1 MCSALM
7 INEKEGYNLKV
18 CSIAPCN
25 SDKKMISMPIY
36 VESIDVL
43 TANAKFWK
51 WIDLL
56 INNMQLLHFE
66 HEYRNVVI
74 YLKCTLNSSMK
85 TLSENDIHGSIL

>member
-43 TANAKFWK
+43 TANAKF
-51 WIDLL
+51 
-56 INNMQLLHFE
+56 
-66 HEYRNVVI
+66 
-74 YLKCTLNSSMK
+74 
-85 TLSENDIHGSIL
+85 